1 MRSMVI
7 MSRVGKKPIQIPSGV
22 EVKIEGQKVIV
33 KGPKGELKREVR
45 PEINVEVKDS
55 QIFVQPKLAELRS
68 SRHQGETGD
77 EVKPQR
83 PSRALRSTWAVES
96 KQTKA
101 FWGLTRA
108 LLQNMVLGVKEGYEK
123 KLEIEGLGFKAILEG
138 QNLVLSVGFSHPVKI
153 EAPEGIKFS
162 VEKNIITVSGSDKE
176 LVGQTAANIRKVK
189 KPEPYKGKGIKYA
202 GEVIRRKVGKKAA
215 AAETK

>member
-1 MRSMVI
+1 
-7 MSRVGKKPIQIPSGV
+7 MSRIGKKPIQIPQGV
-22 EVKIEGQKVIV
+22 EVKIEGQKITI

-45 PEINVEVKDS
+45 PEINVEIKDG
-55 QIFVQPKLAELRS
+55 QIFVL
-68 SRHQGETGD
+68 
-77 EVKPQR
+77 PQ
-83 PSRALRSTWAVES
+83 VES

-108 LLQNMVLGVKEGYEK
+108 LVQNMVRGVTEGYEK
-123 KLEIEGLGFKAILEG
+123 KLEIEGLGFRAVLEG
-138 QNLVLSVGFSHPVKI
+138 GNLVLSLGFSHPVKI
-153 EAPEGIKFS
+153 DAPPGIKFL
-162 VEKNIITVSGSDKE
+162 VEKNIITVSGADKE

-189 KPEPYKGKGIKYA
+189 KPEPYKGKGIKYM